1 LSDCVAF
8 TLAGHRRLSLGFS
21 AGGDIEVSEEEIRAA
36 LVAHKR
42 EIESLNGE
50 LFALRALLF
59 YLLDFSARN
68 DMVRGVFDAAADHV
82 ENAAIRHGKSASPE
96 HLVKALGI
104 VEDFR
109 AKIFPNVK
117 K

>member
-1 LSDCVAF
+1 MTD
-8 TLAGHRRLSLGFS
+8 
-21 AGGDIEVSEEEIRAA
+21 EEIRQVLA
-36 LVAHKR
+36 AHKR
-42 EIESLNGE
+42 EIESLYGE

-59 YLLDFSARN
+59 YLLEFSARTSD

-82 ENAAIRHGKSASPE
+82 ENASIRHGKSASPE

-109 AKIFPNVK
+109 SKIFPNVK
-117 K
+117 E

>member
-1 LSDCVAF
+1 MTDEIK
-8 TLAGHRRLSLGFS
+8 TILA
-21 AGGDIEVSEEEIRAA
+21 
-36 LVAHKR
+36 AHKR

-59 YLLDFSARN
+59 YLLFFSSAKS
-68 DMVRGVFDAAADHV
+68 DDIVRRVFDAAANHAED
-82 ENAAIRHGKSASPE
+82 AAIRHGEAASPE

-104 VEDFR
+104 IEDFR
-109 AKIFPNVK
+109 AKIFPNTK

>member
-1 LSDCVAF
+1 MSD
-8 TLAGHRRLSLGFS
+8 
-21 AGGDIEVSEEEIRAA
+21 DEIRAA
-36 LVAHKR
+36 LAAHKS

-50 LFALRALLF
+50 LTALRALLF
-59 YLLDFSARN
+59 YLLDFSARKSD
-68 DMVRGVFDAAADHV
+68 DMIRSVFDAAADHV
-82 ENAAIRHGKSASPE
+82 EHAAIRHGKSASPE

-109 AKIFPNVK
+109 TKIFPNVK

>member
-1 LSDCVAF
+1 MADEIMAA
-8 TLAGHRRLSLGFS
+8 LAG
-21 AGGDIEVSEEEIRAA
+21 
-36 LVAHKR
+36 HKR

-50 LFALRALLF
+50 LFAVRALLF
-59 YLLDFSARN
+59 YFLDEASVKSP
-68 DMVRGVFDAAADHV
+68 DIVRAAFDHAANHIEDS
-82 ENAAIRHGKSASPE
+82 AIRFGKSASPE

>member
-1 LSDCVAF
+1 MTEDIRKA
-8 TLAGHRRLSLGFS
+8 LA
-21 AGGDIEVSEEEIRAA
+21 D
-36 LVAHKR
+36 HKH

-50 LFALRALLF
+50 LFALRSLIF
-59 YLLDFSARN
+59 YLLDFSARQSD
-68 DMVRGVFDAAADHV
+68 DMIRRVFDAAADHV
-82 ENAAIRHGKSASPE
+82 ESAAIRHGKTASPE